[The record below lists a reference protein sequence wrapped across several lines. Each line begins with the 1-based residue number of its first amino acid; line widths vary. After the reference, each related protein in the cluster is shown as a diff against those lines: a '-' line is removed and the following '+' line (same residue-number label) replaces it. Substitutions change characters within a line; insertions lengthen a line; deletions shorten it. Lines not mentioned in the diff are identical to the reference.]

1 MNRALT
7 ILKSKHGDGLIFVF
21 IIVFV
26 IFTLTAMVIE
36 YYRMDTMYQQI
47 DYVLR
52 RGMDSSVE
60 YAMLDEYRRDR
71 YARMDSVLAQEKLY
85 EYLYES
91 VKLDQD
97 LNKYSDE
104 GQWVYALEIESLTA
118 TDDPPR
124 LVLKGYLKTRSI
136 FSFLTGEV
144 RLPFN
149 LTSANARIDEGGSP

>member
-1 MNRALT
+1 MNRPLN
-7 ILKSKHGDGLIFVF
+7 ILKSNRGDGLIFVF
-21 IIVFV
+21 IIIFV

-71 YARMDSVLAQEKLY
+71 YARMDGTLAQEKLY

-91 VKLDQD
+91 MKLDRD

-104 GQWVYALEIESLTA
+104 GQWVYTLEIESLTA
-118 TDDPPR
+118 TDDPPL
-124 LVLKGYLKTRSI
+124 LVLKGYLRTCSI
-136 FSFLTGEV
+136 FSFLTGEI
-144 RLPFN
+144 RLPFT
-149 LTSANARIDEGGSP
+149 LTSGNIRIDEGGSP

>member
-1 MNRALT
+1 MNRTIT

-36 YYRMDTMYQQI
+36 YYRMDTLYQQI

-71 YARMDSVLAQEKLY
+71 YAKMDSILAQEKLY

-91 VKLDQD
+91 MKLDRD
-97 LNKYSDE
+97 LNKYSNE
-104 GQWVYALEIESLTA
+104 GHWVYTLEIESLTVS
-118 TDDPPR
+118 DDPPR
-124 LVLKGYLKTRSI
+124 LVLEGYLKTRSI
-136 FSFLTGEV
+136 FPFLTGDV
-144 RLPFN
+144 RLPFA
-149 LTSANARIDEGGSP
+149 LTSGNARIDEGGSP

>member
-1 MNRALT
+1 MNKALN

-71 YARMDSVLAQEKLY
+71 YARMDSALAQEKLY
-85 EYLYES
+85 EYLYKS
-91 VKLDQD
+91 MKLDRD

-104 GQWVYALEIESLTA
+104 GQWVYTLEIESLTA
-118 TDDPPR
+118 TDDPPQ
-124 LVLKGYLKTRSI
+124 LCLKGYLKTRSI

-144 RLPFN
+144 RLPFT
-149 LTSANARIDEGGSP
+149 LTSGNTRIDEGGSS

>member
-1 MNRALT
+1 MDRALN
-7 ILKSKHGDGLIFVF
+7 ILKNKRGDGLIFVF

-26 IFTLTAMVIE
+26 IFTLTAMVVE

-71 YARMDSVLAQEKLY
+71 YARMDSALAQEKLY

-91 VKLDQD
+91 MKLDRD

-104 GQWVYALEIESLTA
+104 GQWVYTLEIESLTA
-118 TDDPPR
+118 ADDPPL
-124 LVLKGYLKTRSI
+124 LVLKGYLRTRSI
-136 FSFLTGEV
+136 FSFLTGEI
-144 RLPFN
+144 RLPFT
-149 LTSANARIDEGGSP
+149 LTSGNIRIDEGGSP

>member
-1 MNRALT
+1 MKRPLN
-7 ILKSKHGDGLIFVF
+7 ILKSNRGDGLIFVF
-21 IIVFV
+21 IIIFV
-26 IFTLTAMVIE
+26 VFTLTAMVIE
-36 YYRMDTMYQQI
+36 YYRMDTMYEQI

-71 YARMDSVLAQEKLY
+71 YARMDGTLAQEKLY

-91 VKLDQD
+91 MKLDRD

-104 GQWVYALEIESLTA
+104 GQWVYTLEIESLTA

-124 LVLKGYLKTRSI
+124 LVLKGYLRTRSI
-136 FSFLTGEV
+136 FSFLTGEIH
-144 RLPFN
+144 LPFT
-149 LTSANARIDEGGSP
+149 LTSGNTRIDEGGSP